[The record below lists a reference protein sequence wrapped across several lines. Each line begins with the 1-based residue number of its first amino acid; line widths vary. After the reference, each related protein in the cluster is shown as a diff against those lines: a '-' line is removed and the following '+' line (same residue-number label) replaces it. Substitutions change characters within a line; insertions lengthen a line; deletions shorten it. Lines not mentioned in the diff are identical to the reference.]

1 MSLLRRPSILLVA
14 GLFSLTAGGVAQ
26 FTTAIPDFVVSAQ
39 TNRYVYRPSVTAGPM
54 GQFAVSWGD
63 ERTTSDGRLGGSGS
77 IYLSMFQPNGT
88 AVVSNIR
95 ADGLA
100 FGFLS
105 EFSLYHSAAT
115 FLSSGALIVAYHVDA
130 RATIESIKYDDIY
143 YAAFNPSGVRTS
155 VNVQVNKSGGTGS
168 GYGYQPSLTT
178 HGSNFIVAYRYYVGS
193 AYNIGLSVVDGNS
206 GDLLGDAVPISDNT
220 TNNRIYP
227 FAASNG
233 THVAVVWSDGRT
245 DALTGDVYL
254 QRFVNGTASG
264 GNVKVNTDNAGGY
277 NQFARVAMNAAGSF
291 VVVWVDTRSNAGGDL
306 YARLF
311 NSSGVASGPEFKLT
325 ASNSVLQA
333 YPPGLVMD
341 TSGDFVVTWA
351 DSLVGQRY
359 TAKTRAFSSAGAA
372 LTPITE
378 VTSSHTTAGSIQP
391 DVALGPGGQLV
402 YAWLDGRLDADNGRI
417 YAKTA
422 TITGITP
429 VAESPS
435 VIPLE
440 TGIIGTF
447 PNPFNPATMISFQ
460 VAAPSEAEGPSG
472 ATWVKV
478 SVLDILGR
486 EVAVLVDDERS
497 VGQHVV
503 SWNASGRPSGTYIV
517 RLATGRR
524 ADHRRISLV
533 R

>member
-1 MSLLRRPSILLVA
+1 MSHQRCSIILLVA
-14 GLFSLTAGGVAQ
+14 GLFSLPADGVAQ
-26 FTTAIPDFVVSAQ
+26 FTTGLPDFVVSAQ
-39 TNRYVYRPSVTAGPM
+39 TNRYVYRPSVTAGPT

-77 IYLSMFQPNGT
+77 IYLSMFQPNGSV
-88 AVVSNIR
+88 VVSNAR

-100 FGFLS
+100 FGFFS
-105 EFSLYHSAAT
+105 EFSLYHSAAK

-130 RATIESIKYDDIY
+130 RTTVESIKFDDIY
-143 YAAFNPSGVRTS
+143 YAAFNASGVRTT
-155 VNVQVNKSGGTGS
+155 VNVQVNKAGGSGS

-206 GDLLGDAVPISDNT
+206 GALLGDAVPISDNT
-220 TNNRIYP
+220 TNDRIYP

-233 THVAVVWSDGRT
+233 SHIAAVWSDGRT
-245 DALTGDVYL
+245 DASTGDVYL
-254 QRFVNGTASG
+254 QRFVNGAASG
-264 GNVKVNTDNAGGY
+264 GNVKVNTDAAGGY
-277 NQFARVAMNAAGSF
+277 NQFARVAMNAAGLF
-291 VVVWVDTRSNAGGDL
+291 VVVWVDTRSHAGGDL
-306 YARLF
+306 YARLYD
-311 NSSGVASGPEFKLT
+311 NSGVAAGPEFKLT
-325 ASNSVLQA
+325 ASNSALQA

-351 DSLVGQRY
+351 DSLAGQRY

-378 VTSSHTTAGSIQP
+378 VTSSYATAASIQP
-391 DVALGPGGQLV
+391 DVALGPGGVLV
-402 YAWLDGRLDADNGRI
+402 YAWLDGRLDANYGRI

-435 VIPLE
+435 ALPLE
-440 TGIIGTF
+440 TGIIGTY
-447 PNPFNPATMISFQ
+447 PNPFNPSTQIGWRMK
-460 VAAPSEAEGPSG
+460 EGG
-472 ATWVKV
+472 WVKV
-478 SVLDILGR
+478 SLLDLLGR
-486 EVAVLVDDERS
+486 EVAVLVDEERS
-497 VGQHVV
+497 VGQHVT
-503 SWNASGRPSGTYIV
+503 SWDASGRPSGTYIV
-517 RLATGRR
+517 RLATSGRT
-524 ADHRRISLV
+524 DHRRISLV